1 MAAVGAYAHPL
12 DTSTVAMSNI
22 TRPTT
27 CYIQKNGCLNSGQT
41 FGSWYW
47 LSRVPMIRLNFGLIS
62 SINTHDLNSN
72 LVLYPNP
79 VEDQLTF
86 RLSLFSSGYYNIDV
100 IDLYGRKL
108 ISQNVYLDRGSY
120 RDINVSSLNPGL
132 YILNIS
138 NEDKVINRR
147 FVKE

>member
-1 MAAVGAYAHPL
+1 M
-12 DTSTVAMSNI
+12 
-22 TRPTT
+22 
-27 CYIQKNGCLNSGQT
+27 NGCLNSGQT

-47 LSRVPMIRLNFGLIS
+47 LSRAPMIRLNFGLIS
-62 SINTHDLNSN
+62 SVNTYDLNSN

-86 RLSLFSSGYYNIDV
+86 RLSFLSSDYYNIDV
-100 IDLYGRKL
+100 VDLYGRKL
-108 ISQNVYLDRGSY
+108 ISQNIYLDRDSY
-120 RDINVSSLNPGL
+120 RYINVSSLDPGL